1 MSPRASRVTTSTL
14 RQRDHLDAKNT
25 ADGYNLPDPPES
37 LERRHNVVVRKRA
50 NLTLTRTG
58 VSWSPYCTPWSSD
71 RPGFPGG
78 ESDQLVPS
86 PLSQMLRHRLPNAEQ
101 AGPAQ

>member
-1 MSPRASRVTTSTL
+1 MSPGASRVTTSTL
-14 RQRDHLDAKNT
+14 RQRDHLDAKKT
-25 ADGYNLPDPPES
+25 ADGYLT
-37 LERRHNVVVRKRA
+37 RRNRSSAANNVVVRKRA
-50 NLTLTRTG
+50 NLTSTRTG